1 MEDTTKCSES
11 AIWQVPFYNYLL
23 GSVDLEVQ
31 PVDGVRG
38 MLRTIKQQ
46 LLAMMVMPKLTSFD
60 FDSQNIANM

>member
-23 GSVDLEVQ
+23 GS
-31 PVDGVRG
+31 VDGVRG